1 MLLYCQVLRNGGVS
15 KRAKSVLFNHYA
27 LKQLSCLLSLTGPGG
42 ETTGTGAGAGKRER
56 RGEELEMVSESS
68 GELVVVSLRDYVLE
82 VLTELC
88 TSFQHGVCYR
98 TKTDRLLAGR
108 FV

>member
-1 MLLYCQVLRNGGVS
+1 MLSYCQVLRNSRVS
-15 KRAKSVLFNHYA
+15 KRAKSALFNHYA

-42 ETTGTGAGAGKRER
+42 ETMGAGGPGKRER
-56 RGEELEMVSESS
+56 RGEELEMVSEGS
-68 GELVVVSLRDYVLE
+68 GEVVVVSLRDYVLE

-98 TKTDRLLAGR
+98 TKTDSLLAGR
-108 FV
+108 LV